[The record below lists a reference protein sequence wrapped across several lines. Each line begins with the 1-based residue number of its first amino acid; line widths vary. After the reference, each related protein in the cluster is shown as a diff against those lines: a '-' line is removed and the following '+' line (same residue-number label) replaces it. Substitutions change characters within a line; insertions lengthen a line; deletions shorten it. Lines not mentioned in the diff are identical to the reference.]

1 MKLLNKKEVE
11 IMRENAKVHK
21 LVFEEIRK
29 ILKDWTTAIQVNNL
43 CSRIA
48 KEHNVLCGFKWVY
61 NFPDNICISVN
72 DVVVHWRA
80 RKWLIFRNGDLA
92 TFDFW
97 IKDKKVWINTDAAF
111 STIIWGKEFNPEW
124 YRLIEAN
131 KNALYAGIK
140 KCIAWNKVWDISS
153 AIQKEIEKEWFFVVK
168 DLTGHAIWYKLH
180 DTPYIPNHWKAWYW
194 AVLKEWMTLAI
205 EPILWQTSWKIVD
218 KWGWEIFIEDWSS
231 GSQYEHTI
239 LITDGEPEIII

>member
-1 MKLLNKKEVE
+1 MKILNKKEVQ

-29 ILKDWTTAIQVNNL
+29 ILKDGCTAIEINEL
-43 CSRIA
+43 CWKIA

-61 NFPDNICISVN
+61 GFPDNICISVW

-80 RKWLIFRNGDLA
+80 RKDLIFRDWDLV
-92 TFDFW
+92 TFDFG
-97 IKDKKVWINTDAAF
+97 IKDKKIGINTDAAF
-111 STIIWGKEFNPEW
+111 TVIIWWKDKNPEW
-124 YRLIEAN
+124 AKLIQVN

-140 KCIAWNKVWDISS
+140 AAKAGNKIGDISS

-168 DLTGHAIWYKLH
+168 DLTWHAVWYKLH
-180 DTPYIPNHWKAWYW
+180 DKPYIPNYWKAGKWQII
-194 AVLKEWMTLAI
+194 KEWMTLAI
-205 EPILWQTSWKIVD
+205 EPILWQFSWKIVD
-218 KWGWEIFIEDWSS
+218 EWDWEIFIEDWSL

-239 LITDGEPEIII
+239 LITNWEAEIII

>member
-1 MKLLNKKEVE
+1 
-11 IMRENAKVHK
+11 MRENAKVHK
-21 LVFEEIRK
+21 LIFEEIRK
-29 ILKDWTTAIQVNNL
+29 ILKDWTTAKEVNTL
-43 CSRIA
+43 CGKIA
-48 KEHNVLCGFKWVY
+48 KQHNVLCGFKWVY
-61 NFPDNICISVN
+61 DFPDNICVSVN

-80 RKWLIFRNGDLA
+80 KKWIIFRDWDLV
-92 TFDFW
+92 TFDFG

-111 STIIWGKEFNPEW
+111 TTIIWWKHLNPKW
-124 YRLIEAN
+124 AKLIQAN

-140 KCIAWNKVWDISS
+140 QCIVWNRVWDISS

-180 DTPYIPNHWKAWYW
+180 DTPYIPNHWKAGYW
-194 AVLKEWMTLAI
+194 ALLKEWMTLAI
-205 EPILWQTSWKIVD
+205 EPILWETSWKIAD
-218 KWGWEIFIEDWSS
+218 EWGWEIFIEDWSL